1 MRKIINSTYVTLD
14 GVIDDPQI
22 WTTPYFG
29 EEAALY
35 NRDLLFGSDALLSGR
50 ATYDA
55 FAETW
60 PAMEEQT
67 GDFGVRMNTL
77 PHYVVSDSLE
87 KAEWGDSTIIK
98 RADAAAKLAEL
109 KDRDGQN
116 ILQYGF
122 GPVSQTLIEHGL
134 LDELHLWIHP
144 VLVGPRNTSALL
156 NRDGFGASFDLAG
169 TRTFESGVII
179 AVYRPAERTA

>member
-1 MRKIINSTYVTLD
+1 MRKIISSTYVTLD
-14 GVIDDPQI
+14 GVIEDPQV
-22 WTTPYFG
+22 WTGPFFG
-29 EEAALY
+29 DEAAAY
-35 NRDLLFGSDALLSGR
+35 NRELLFSSDALLSGR

-109 KDRDGQN
+109 KEQDGQN

-122 GPVSQTLIEHGL
+122 GAVSRTLIEHGL

-144 VLVGPRNTSALL
+144 VIVGPGDTSELL
-156 NRDGFGASFDLAG
+156 SRDGMGASFELAG
-169 TRTFESGVII
+169 TRTFETGVIV
-179 AVYRPAERTA
+179 AVYRPAGRAA